1 MTPPRVAMTTSSIEL
16 VRHPQFLPG
25 AMTPEFDP
33 TSIGVEGTIRWSG
46 PATMWPDT

>member
-1 MTPPRVAMTTSSIEL
+1 VAMATSSIEL

-25 AMTPEFDP
+25 ALTPVFDP
-33 TSIGVEGTIRWSG
+33 TSVGVEGTIGWSG